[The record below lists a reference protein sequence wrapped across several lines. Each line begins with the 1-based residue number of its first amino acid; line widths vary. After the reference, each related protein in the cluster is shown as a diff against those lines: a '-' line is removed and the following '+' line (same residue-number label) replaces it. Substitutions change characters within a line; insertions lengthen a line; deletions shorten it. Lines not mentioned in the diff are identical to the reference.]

1 VLVTVGEINMKT
13 FSILVSAVMA
23 GALLAAT
30 VFAAPVTPKTKLT
43 PAGVPNRAAA
53 YMLATGK

>member
-1 VLVTVGEINMKT
+1 MKT
-13 FSILVSAVMA
+13 LSILVPAVMA

-30 VFAAPVTPKTKLT
+30 VFAAPATPTTKLT